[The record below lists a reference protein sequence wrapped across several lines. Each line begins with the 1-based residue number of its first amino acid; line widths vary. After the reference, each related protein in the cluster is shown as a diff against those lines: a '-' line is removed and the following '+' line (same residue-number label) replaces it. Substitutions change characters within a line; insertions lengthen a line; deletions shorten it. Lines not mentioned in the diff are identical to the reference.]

1 MTINSNSISD
11 RYASTTSQRAAA
23 ELCVV
28 QPAITWDG
36 GPLPGVEP
44 VITGVRTLRPIGAKQ
59 TEMTFA
65 EISEKFHA
73 GNYLNNSPQ
82 VRDETN
88 LSNSEV
94 RQNYVLGAIVGC
106 VIALGIVMTGMLEN
120 VNIINILQ

>member
-1 MTINSNSISD
+1 MTINSNSTSD
-11 RYASTTSQRAAA
+11 RYSSTTSQRAAT

-44 VITGVRTLRPIGAKQ
+44 VITSVRTLQPIGGKQ
-59 TEMTFA
+59 TEVTLA

-73 GNYLNNSPQ
+73 GNYLGDSPQ
-82 VRDETN
+82 VRDKTN
-88 LSNSEV
+88 LSNPEV

-106 VIALGIVMTGMLEN
+106 VIALGIVLTGMLEN